1 MKLSIRSRLR
11 GAFLVAALTA
21 VSACNSD
28 KTIAPPVLKAIA
40 VTITANSVVP
50 GQTTTVAASGTDA
63 AGASFATGQVLWST
77 SAPTV
82 AVVSQTGV
90 VTAIAPGTAVI
101 TAAVGSV
108 NGNQTVTVNANPAIT
123 INEVESNG
131 GTPGDWVE
139 LYNPTTTAVDI
150 SNWGF
155 RDNDT
160 THTIYKIPAGTT
172 IAAGGYY
179 LLEEAQF
186 GFGLGAADDARLY
199 NAFNTTVEVYSWTA
213 HAATTYGRCAGQ
225 TGLITTTIS
234 TKGAA
239 NDCSLPLRINEV
251 ESSGGTP
258 GDWIELYNFGSSPI
272 SIGGYTLLDND
283 DTHIPY
289 AIPAGTTIA
298 AGGYYVADEASFVFG
313 LGAADA
319 VRLFSPTGTLVESY
333 SWTTH
338 AVVTYGRCPD
348 GTGAFTSTS
357 ASTKGTAN
365 TCGGIT
371 PAPTTTPWPGLDDV
385 VTIDGTSVFTQNL
398 SGLMYEP
405 AAGGTPA
412 VLWGARNGPGSIF
425 RLIFDG
431 TIWTPDPTNGWSAGK
446 LVKYPDGTGEPDTE
460 DITYTTGS
468 SAGLYTVA
476 ERNNSANTVSRNSIL
491 RYDPAGTA
499 TTMVATNEWN
509 ITADI
514 PATGANLGLEG
525 ITWIPDAFLVSKGF
539 IDESVSR
546 AYNPTD
552 YPNHGSG
559 IFFVGVEASGIIYA
573 YALNH
578 TTNTFTKLA
587 TFSTGFPA
595 GVMALNFDRDLNY
608 LWAVCDD
615 GCGGLLATF
624 EINTTPAAANIG
636 KFGVTRLF
644 ARPTSMPNLNNE
656 GFTVT
661 RQADCIN
668 GRKFVYWADDGE
680 TGGHSIRRASISCTA
695 FP

>member
-1 MKLSIRSRLR
+1 MPHSNFARLR
-11 GAFLVAALTA
+11 GAILAAALTA
-21 VSACNSD
+21 VAACNSD
-28 KTIAPPVLKAIA
+28 KTIAPPSLKAIA
-40 VTITANSVVP
+40 VTISTNTVVP
-50 GQTTTVAASGTDA
+50 GQTANVTA
-63 AGASFATGQVLWST
+63 AGKDGSGSDFATGQVLWST
-77 SAPTV
+77 STPAV

-101 TAAVGSV
+101 TAAVGWV
-108 NGNQTVTVNANPAIT
+108 NGNQTITVNANPAIT
-123 INEVESNG
+123 INEIESNG

-139 LYNPTTTAVDI
+139 LYNPTNAAVDI

-160 THTIYKIPAGTT
+160 THAIYRIPAGTT

-179 LLEEAQF
+179 LVEEAQF
-186 GFGLGAADDARLY
+186 GFGLGAADEARLY
-199 NAFNTTVEVYSWTA
+199 NAFNNVVEVQLWTA
-213 HAATTYGRCAGQ
+213 HAATTLGRCPSQ
-225 TGLITTTIS
+225 TALQTTTTS

-239 NDCSLPLRINEV
+239 NDCSLALRINEV

-258 GDWIELYNFGSSPI
+258 GDWIELYNFGGSPI
-272 SIGGYTLLDND
+272 AIGGYVLKDDD
-283 DTHIPY
+283 DTHSY
-289 AIPAGTTIA
+289 TIPAGTTIA
-298 AGGYYVADEASFVFG
+298 AGGYYVADEANLVFG
-313 LGAADA
+313 LGQPDAA
-319 VRLFSPTGTLVESY
+319 RLFTPTGTLVDSY

-338 AVVTYGRCPD
+338 AGVTYGRCPD
-348 GTGAFTSTS
+348 GSGAFANTS
-357 ASTKGTAN
+357 AATKGATN
-365 TCGGIT
+365 TCGAI
-371 PAPTTTPWPGLDDV
+371 ASNPWPGLDDV
-385 VTIDGTSVFTQNL
+385 VTIDGTSVFGGNL

-405 AAGGTPA
+405 AAGTEPA

-425 RLIFDG
+425 RLIFNG
-431 TIWTPDPTNGWSAGK
+431 TIWTPDAANGWAAGK

-468 SAGLYTVA
+468 SAGLYISA

-491 RYDPAGTA
+491 RFDPSGTA

-509 ITADI
+509 LTADL
-514 PATGANLGLEG
+514 PANGANLGLEG

-539 IDESVSR
+539 IDQSVNR
-546 AYNPTD
+546 AYNPAD

-578 TTNTFTKLA
+578 TNNTFTRVA
-587 TFSTGFPA
+587 SFATGFPT

-624 EINTTPAAANIG
+624 EINTTPSAAGFG
-636 KFGVTRLF
+636 KFGMTRLF
-644 ARPTSMPNLNNE
+644 ARPTSMPNINNE

-661 RQADCIN
+661 RQADCVN
-668 GRKFVYWADDGE
+668 GRKFVYWADDAE
-680 TGGHSIRRASISCTA
+680 TGGHSIRRASMTCTA